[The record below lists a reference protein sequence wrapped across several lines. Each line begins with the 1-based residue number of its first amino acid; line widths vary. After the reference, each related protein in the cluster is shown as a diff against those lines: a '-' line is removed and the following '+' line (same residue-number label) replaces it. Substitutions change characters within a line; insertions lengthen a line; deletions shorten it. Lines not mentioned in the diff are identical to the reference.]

1 MEGRMKLHQ
10 LPKEEVEELLSEI
23 SVGSLGTLNAD
34 GSPYVVPTHFVW
46 MDSKIYIHGL
56 YRGQKTANI
65 KRDPKVCFEI
75 YEMGDILPNE
85 NIACNSN
92 TRFRSVIVIGEA
104 KIIEDCG
111 LKTKALQEVVRKYT
125 PHLSHIEFRDKIM
138 QATGVIEIT
147 PLEITGKYYR

>member
-10 LPKEEVEELLSEI
+10 LPKEEVEELLSNI

-46 MDSKIYIHGL
+46 LDGKVYIHGL
-56 YRGQKTANI
+56 YRGQKTGNI

-75 YEMGDILPNE
+75 YEMGDIIPNE
-85 NIACNSN
+85 RIACNSN
-92 TRFRSVIVIGEA
+92 TRFRSVIIIGEGR
-104 KIIEDCG
+104 IIENIEI
-111 LKTKALQEVVRKYT
+111 KTKVLQEVVRKYT
-125 PHLSHIEFRDKIM
+125 PELSHIEFRDKIM

-147 PLEITGKYYR
+147 PTEITGKYYR